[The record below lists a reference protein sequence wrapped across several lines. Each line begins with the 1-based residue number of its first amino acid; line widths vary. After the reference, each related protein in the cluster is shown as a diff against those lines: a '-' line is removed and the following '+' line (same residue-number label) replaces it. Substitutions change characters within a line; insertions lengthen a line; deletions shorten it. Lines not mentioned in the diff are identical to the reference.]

1 MSDLTVSVI
10 ITTYDRA
17 RHLERLLPAFHHLD
31 FDRFEVIVV
40 NGPSTDDTA
49 GVLAAWAG
57 RIKVVDCPVAHMTT
71 ARNLGLRQAA
81 GDVVIF
87 IDDDARP
94 ATRAWLD
101 AIVAVF
107 AADPEGRVGAVGG
120 PALHCDT
127 ELLQFAGGLSSDY
140 GLQVF
145 VGANGAGPQPDGHRW
160 VRRTIGCNS
169 AYRRSALLAIGGFD
183 EHITYYGDDADVALR
198 LARAGY
204 ETVHVPEAGVRHYP
218 APSKHL
224 GPPFI
229 RNRRIVTQDDT
240 YYCLKNGGDPLPR
253 RLARTLRLAPGKHYV
268 RDMFQLARQGQIS
281 RGALWRFLVWQ
292 WPRGLAHGLW
302 LGLLHRRANRTTTT
316 SPPPLRTF
324 PKARP
329 AKPLRVCLVTDRI
342 PPCDLIGGVERYT
355 WDLARGLHELGHEV
369 HLIARIDELVRRES
383 LGFTIHGIR
392 PVDLDD
398 RVGFTWH
405 PILTANSRYA
415 VAVARR
421 VAALQADGCA
431 FDVVH
436 ASNWNVPGVAVLR
449 TQLAPLVL
457 MLVTPLS
464 QIMGVQEWEVNDD
477 LKRSVEL
484 DRWQIEHADAVCV
497 PSWGVLS
504 TYRDTMGLDLEP
516 RRASLHRTPLGIAPT
531 AVPSVRTAG
540 PPHRL
545 LFVGRLEP
553 RKGIQVLLDALPE
566 LLIRHPDWDC
576 DLVGDANP
584 KVPGTEM
591 TYRDRFT
598 AMHAGAPWLDRVH
611 FHHAVP
617 DERLARFYAEC
628 DVFVAPSL
636 MESFGLIYPEAM
648 QYGKPVVG
656 CRTGGIP
663 ESIRDGVDGILV
675 EPGSVESLAEGLD
688 RLMSDRALRER
699 IGAAGLERV
708 RDDLNHRAM
717 AARLAAVYERVA
729 ADWRAGVRT
738 AVDPPR
744 AAATNGKPAAPVL
757 AIVDAL
763 AAHVAAAPPAA
774 AGPPPVSRT
783 QRLREMIEHF
793 RREPIGGR
801 LVPLKRLFFWFTASA
816 FDRQAKVQEAM
827 LAVLVEMEQE
837 LAAPNRQPTTEPERP
852 APPSGGP
859 ADG

>member
-17 RHLERLLPAFHHLD
+17 RHLERVLPAFHHLR
-31 FDRFEVIVV
+31 FDAFEVIVV
-40 NGPSTDDTA
+40 NGPSSDDTA
-49 GVLAAWAG
+49 AVLGAWAG

-81 GDVVIF
+81 GDVVVF

-94 ATRAWLD
+94 ATREWLD
-101 AIVAVF
+101 VIVGVF
-107 AADPEGRVGAVGG
+107 ADDAEGRVGAVGG
-120 PALHCDT
+120 PAWHCDT
-127 ELLQFAGGLSSDY
+127 DLLQFGGGMSSDY

-145 VGANGAGPQPDGHRW
+145 VGADGAGPQPDGHRW

-169 AYRRSALLAIGGFD
+169 AYRRTALLAIGGFD

-204 ETVHVPEAGVRHYP
+204 ETVHAPAAGVRHYP
-218 APSKHL
+218 ATSKHL

-229 RNRRIVTQDDT
+229 RNRRVITQDDT
-240 YYCLKNGGDPLPR
+240 YYCLKNGDDPLPR
-253 RLARTLRLAPGKHYV
+253 RLLQTLRLAPRKHYV
-268 RDMFQLARQGQIS
+268 GDMFRLASDGQIS
-281 RGALWRFLVWQ
+281 RAALWRFLLWQ
-292 WPRGLAHGLW
+292 WPRGLGRGLR
-302 LGLLHRRANRTTTT
+302 LGLLHERANRTTAT
-316 SPPPLRTF
+316 SPPPLLRF
-324 PKARP
+324 PKSRP
-329 AKPLRVCLVTDRI
+329 STRLRVCLVTDRI

-355 WDLARGLHELGHEV
+355 WDLARGLHELGHDV
-369 HLIARIDELVRRES
+369 HLIAQIGDRVRRES
-383 LGFTIHGIR
+383 LDFTIHGIR

-405 PILTANSRYA
+405 PILTTNARYA

-421 VAALQADGCA
+421 IAALQAEGLA

-436 ASNWNVPGVAVLR
+436 ASNWNAPGVAVLR
-449 TQLAPLVL
+449 AGLAPLVL

-464 QIMGVQEWEVNDD
+464 QIMQVQHWEPNDD
-477 LKRSVEL
+477 LRRSLEL

-516 RRASLHRTPLGIAPT
+516 QRATIHRTPLGIAPT
-531 AVPSVRTAG
+531 GEPSALRTG

-553 RKGIQVLLDALPE
+553 RKGIQVLLDALPG
-566 LLIRHPDWDC
+566 LLTAHPDWHC

-584 KVPGTEM
+584 LVPGTDV
-591 TYRDRFT
+591 TYRAQFT
-598 AMHAGAPWLDRVH
+598 AMHAGTPWLDRVH
-611 FHHAVP
+611 FHHAVS
-617 DERLARFYAEC
+617 DARLARFYADC

-636 MESFGLIYPEAM
+636 FESFGLIYPEAM

-663 ESIRDGVDGILV
+663 ESVRDEIDGILV
-675 EPGSVESLAEGLD
+675 EPGSVDSLAAGLD
-688 RLMSDRALRER
+688 RLMSDAALRAR
-699 IGAAGLERV
+699 IGAAGLARV

-717 AARLAAVYERVA
+717 AARLTAVYERVA
-729 ADWRAGVRT
+729 ADRGAGRHRAPT
-738 AVDPPR
+738 AAWGD
-744 AAATNGKPAAPVL
+744 ADGAHLIGIL
-757 AIVDAL
+757 DAL
-763 AAHVAAAPPAA
+763 AAHVAAAAPVA
-774 AGPPPVSRT
+774 AGAEVASRT
-783 QRLREMIEHF
+783 QRLREMLEHF

-801 LVPLKRLFFWFTASA
+801 LLSLKRVVYWFTASA
-816 FDRQAKVQEAM
+816 FDRQAKVQENM

-837 LAAPNRQPTTEPERP
+837 LAQLHARRDTAAESADAPTASRP
-852 APPSGGP
+852 GR
-859 ADG
+859 